1 VPQDGDEH
9 QLPGFD
15 ASVASPARIWN
26 YWIGGK
32 DNFESD
38 RQAGARILE
47 VMPTLLTIARMS
59 RRFLINVVHDLTAE
73 HGIRQF
79 LDIGTGLPT
88 ADNTHDVAQRVAPAA
103 RIVYADYDPVVLAHA
118 TALLTSSPE
127 GRTDYVQA
135 DVRDTAAILS
145 AARRTLDFDLPVA
158 VMLIEVMH
166 FVPDSDRPHDV
177 VRRLM
182 ESLPSGS
189 YLALAHAASDI
200 GPGMVAGAE
209 QYNERVS
216 ADITPRDRGQV
227 TRFFDGLEM
236 TDPGLVP
243 IAQWW
248 GTDTDRGLQAY
259 CGVGKKP

>member
-1 VPQDGDEH
+1 VPQDGDER
-9 QLPGFD
+9 QLPSFD
-15 ASVASPARIWN
+15 AGVASPARIWN

-32 DNFESD
+32 DNFEAD
-38 RQAGARILE
+38 RVAGERILE
-47 VMPTLLTIARMS
+47 VMPTLLTIAQMS
-59 RRFLINVVHDLTAE
+59 RRFLINVVHDLAAE

-88 ADNTHDVAQRVAPAA
+88 ADNTH
-103 RIVYADYDPVVLAHA
+103 A

-127 GRTDYVQA
+127 GKTDYIQA
-135 DVRDTAAILS
+135 DVRDTSTILAA
-145 AARRTLDFDLPVA
+145 AKRTLDFSIPVA

-166 FVPDSDRPHDV
+166 FVPDSDEPHDV

-182 ESLPSGS
+182 EPLPSGS
-189 YLALAHAASDI
+189 YLVMAHAASDI
-200 GPGMVAGAE
+200 AAGMAAGAE
-209 QYNERVS
+209 QYNEWVS

-227 TRFFDGLEM
+227 ARFFDGLEM
-236 TDPGLVP
+236 VGPGLVP

-248 GTDTDRGLQAY
+248 GTEGDRGLQAY